1 MDRGDWQTAV
11 HGLAK
16 GRTRLSNFYFHFLSF
31 PGGSDGKDPPTM
43 RETWAQSLGW
53 EDPLQMGKATHSSIL
68 AWTVLSMGSQRA
80 RHD

>member
-31 PGGSDGKDPPTM
+31 PGGSDGKEYACNAGDPGSISGL
-43 RETWAQSLGW
+43 ESEVKVKSLS
-53 EDPLQMGKATHSSIL
+53 H
-68 AWTVLSMGSQRA
+68 V
-80 RHD
+80 